1 MATLLGVGWFP
12 VLIIFP
18 SHMSGFSCFTDI
30 DLFIHPDL
38 RIFKEEAQNSGMS
51 SRPGVR
57 RAVALDNPAVSG
69 WASVS

>member
-1 MATLLGVGWFP
+1 
-12 VLIIFP
+12 
-18 SHMSGFSCFTDI
+18 MSGFSCFMDI

-38 RIFKEEAQNSGMS
+38 RIFKEEAQNSRMS